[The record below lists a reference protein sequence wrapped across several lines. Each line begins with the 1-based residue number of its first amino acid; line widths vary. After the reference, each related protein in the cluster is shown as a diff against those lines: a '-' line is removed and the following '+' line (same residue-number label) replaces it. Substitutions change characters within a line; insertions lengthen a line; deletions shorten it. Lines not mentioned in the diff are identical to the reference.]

1 MGRLLGN
8 GVRGAVD
15 GFLEQGQL
23 GDVVTGV
30 SVEGGEDGVGEE
42 VAGVGGGGA
51 EGGGEGV
58 GVVAETGN
66 AMGAEG
72 LEVGVGEAVPAGVG
86 GQDALPA
93 FGAGGDGVLFGVDG
107 ALVAEGPSLVFWVLP
122 VFDYFGVEGE
132 AELPAEIGDGG
143 GG

>member
-1 MGRLLGN
+1 MGRLLGD
-8 GVRGAVD
+8 GVLGAVD
-15 GFLEQGQL
+15 GFLEQGEL
-23 GDVVTGV
+23 GYVVAGV
-30 SVEGGEDGVGEE
+30 AVEGCEDGVGEE
-42 VAGVGGGGA
+42 VGGGGVGGA

-72 LEVGVGEAVPAGVG
+72 LEVGVGEAVPAWVG

-107 ALVAEGPSLVFWVLP
+107 ALVAEGPSLVFGVLP

-143 GG
+143 G